1 MPRSYGQSDAGSP
14 RSSSLRKLPTIIAL
28 GMLGIGGALMVHG
41 ITGAPSL
48 DERFGETAVVG
59 DQSAAVGVLWP
70 SDRTTGKLMELAKH
84 VEDVEEHPELY
95 PMANL
100 PGSRSPDGAVIP
112 NGVRRVSERE
122 AADLAYRRG
131 WCLLDLRKWADVRDK
146 GTIPGAVFHEYGYL
160 AKEID
165 HELRLTRQ
173 IVEQLLAEHP
183 GLVLFCNGPSCSR
196 SYNAAVTLPQE
207 WGVDPDRLAWFRG
220 GVPSWTATPL
230 LSIDLESRQ
239 ASAEESE

>member
-1 MPRSYGQSDAGSP
+1 MPRSYGQSDTGSP
-14 RSSSLRKLPTIIAL
+14 RSSSLRKLPTIVAL

-48 DERFGETAVVG
+48 EERFGETAVVG

-70 SDRTTGKLMELAKH
+70 RDGTTGKLMELAKYIKDA
-84 VEDVEEHPELY
+84 EKHPELY
-95 PMANL
+95 PMADL
-100 PGSRSPDGAVIP
+100 PGARSPDGAVIP

-146 GTIPGAVFHEYGYL
+146 GTIPGAVFYEYKFH
-160 AKEID
+160 AKRID
-165 HELRLTRQ
+165 HDLALTREV
-173 IVEQLLAEHP
+173 VERLLDEHP
-183 GLVLFCNGPSCSR
+183 GLILFCNGPSCPR
-196 SYNAAVTLPQE
+196 SYNAAVTLTQE

-239 ASAEESE
+239 VSAEVSE